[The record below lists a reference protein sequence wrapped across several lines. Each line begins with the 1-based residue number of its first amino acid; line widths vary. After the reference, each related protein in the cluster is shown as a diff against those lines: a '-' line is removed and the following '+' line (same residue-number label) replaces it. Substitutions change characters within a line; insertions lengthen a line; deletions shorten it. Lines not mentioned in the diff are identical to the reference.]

1 MTTIAAQARGLI
13 RHRGVLRTLVKRD
26 LRVRYARS
34 WLGYVWTILDPLAMA
49 AIYFVVFTFIF
60 TTRRGGNQP
69 YFLSLIIGMLV
80 WQWFSQCVTE
90 SARAL
95 LQESRLVRS
104 TNVPRELWVV
114 RVVMAK
120 GIEFLFSLP
129 ILALIVL
136 GYMLAGKVRLHW
148 TLVFIPAS
156 ILLTFLLAIGVGL
169 VLAPITV
176 LVTDTTRVIRIAI
189 RMGLY
194 ATPIIYSAQSAPP
207 VLRNALMFN
216 PLTGILELFRSG
228 FFRHQ
233 INVPAVLL
241 SVVIT
246 ALVLLLGVW
255 IFKRLEPAVLKEI

>member
-1 MTTIAAQARGLI
+1 MILVPEVRGLAAN
-13 RHRGVLRTLVKRD
+13 RQVLGTLVRRD

-34 WLGYVWTILDPLAMA
+34 WLGYVWTVLDPLAMA

-60 TTRRGGNQP
+60 TTRRAGNQP
-69 YFLSLIIGMLV
+69 YFLHLIIGMLV

-95 LQESRLVRS
+95 LQEARLVRS

-129 ILALIVL
+129 ILALIVV
-136 GYMLAGKVRLHW
+136 GYVLAGKVRLHW
-148 TLVFIPAS
+148 TLVFIPVA
-156 ILLTFLLAIGVGL
+156 IVLTFLLATGIGL
-169 VLAPITV
+169 ILAPITV
-176 LVTDTTRVIRIAI
+176 LVTDTTRVVRIAI

-194 ATPIIYSAQSAPP
+194 ATPIIYSAQSAPS
-207 VLRNALMFN
+207 VLRTALLFN

-233 INVPAVLL
+233 INVIAVLSAVL
-241 SVVIT
+241 IT
-246 ALVLLLGVW
+246 AAVVLLGVW
-255 IFKRLEPAVLKEI
+255 VFKRLEPAVLKEI